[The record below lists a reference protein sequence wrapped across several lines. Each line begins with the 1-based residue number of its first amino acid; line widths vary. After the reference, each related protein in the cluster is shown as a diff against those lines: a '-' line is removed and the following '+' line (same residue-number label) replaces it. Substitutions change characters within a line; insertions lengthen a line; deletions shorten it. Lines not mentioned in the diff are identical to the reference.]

1 MLDLII
7 RGGRIVDGTGAPA
20 FHGDLAI
27 EGGRIVEVG
36 RVSGRAREQIDAGGR
51 LVTPGF
57 VDPHAHYDGQVT
69 WDDRLA
75 PTFGH
80 GVTTVVMGNCGVGF
94 APVRPDEASRSQLID
109 LMEGVE
115 DIPGSV
121 LREGMDWSWESFPEY
136 LDTLSGRAFSM
147 DVGAQ
152 VPHGAL
158 RTYVMRDRAVAH
170 EAATADEI
178 DAMARLCGEAVR
190 AGALGF
196 STSRILGHQ
205 STDGSPVPGT
215 FAARDEMFA
224 IGRAVAAAGGIFEL
238 VPGGSV
244 GDSGLTAGEEASI
257 DAEIDWM
264 AALSRETGMPIT
276 FLMFEFSSDPDA
288 FRGALRRASEANAT
302 GARLLVQVAGRPT
315 GLLTGW
321 QARHLFQ
328 RRPMYLK
335 LADLPL
341 EARIRELRRPE
352 VREAILSESDVPT
365 GSAALMDNLHELF
378 ARCIDAIYPLGSP
391 VDYEPEP
398 GRSVAAQAAE
408 LGITAERR
416 LYDLM
421 CEDEGR
427 AMLLQPNL
435 NYARGSHDAIHE
447 MLTHPAS
454 LLGLADG
461 GAHCSLICDASMP
474 TYMLTHWV
482 RDRSRGPRLELEH
495 VVRKLTRETAE
506 LYGLSDRGTL
516 EPGKRAD
523 VNVIDLDALELPAP
537 HLVHDLPAG
546 GPRLLQEARGYAATL
561 VAGTPTLRDDRDTGE
576 RPGRLLR
583 GRRPQTA

>member
-1 MLDLII
+1 MAMFDLII
-7 RGGRIVDGTGAPA
+7 RNGSIVDGTGRRA
-20 FHGDLAI
+20 FDGDVAVA
-27 EGGRIVEVG
+27 GGRIVEIG
-36 RVSGRAREQIDAGGR
+36 RVSGGARQQIDADGR

-69 WDDRLA
+69 WDDKLA
-75 PTFGH
+75 PSFGH

-94 APVRPDEASRSQLID
+94 APVRPDGASQAQLID

-121 LREGMDWSWESFPEY
+121 LHEGMDWTWESFPGY
-136 LDTLSGRAFSM
+136 LDALEGRTYSM

-158 RTYVMRDRAVAH
+158 RTYVMGERAVEH
-170 EAATADEI
+170 LPATGDEI
-178 DAMARLCGEAVR
+178 AEMARLCGEAVC

-205 STDGSPVPGT
+205 STHGSPVPGT
-215 FAARDEMFA
+215 FAANDEMFA
-224 IGRAVAAAGGIFEL
+224 IGRAVAAAGGVFEL

-244 GDSGLTAGEEASI
+244 GDNGLAPGEEA
-257 DAEIDWM
+257 
-264 AALSRETGMPIT
+264 ALSDEMAWMETLSRDTGMPIT
-276 FLMFEFSSDPDA
+276 FLMFEFDSDPEA
-288 FRGALRRASEANAT
+288 FRHALRFTEQANAR
-302 GARLLVQVAGRPT
+302 GARLLMQVAGRPT

-328 RRPMYLK
+328 RRPMYMK
-335 LADLPL
+335 LAELPL
-341 EARIRELRRPE
+341 AERIRELRRPE
-352 VREAILSESDVPT
+352 VRAAILSEADIPPT
-365 GSAALMDNLHELF
+365 SAALMDNLHQLF
-378 ARCIDAIYPLGSP
+378 ARCIDAIYPLGNP
-391 VDYEPEP
+391 VDYEPTREQ
-398 GRSVAAQAAE
+398 SVSSRAARRGVSAE
-408 LGITAERR
+408 EQ

-421 CEDEGR
+421 CEDDGR

-435 NYARGSHDAIHE
+435 NYSRGNHDSIYE
-447 MLTHPAS
+447 MLNHPHS

-461 GAHCSLICDASMP
+461 GAHCSLICDASTP

-482 RDRSRGPRLELEH
+482 RDRTRGPRLELEH
-495 VVRKLTRETAE
+495 VVKKLTDEPAD

-516 EPGKRAD
+516 EVGKRAD
-523 VNVIDLDALELPAP
+523 LNVIDLDALALPAP

-546 GPRLLQEARGYAATL
+546 GPRLLQEASGYAATV
-561 VAGTPTLRDDRDTGE
+561 VAGTITLRDDQDTGE

-583 GRRPQTA
+583 GRR